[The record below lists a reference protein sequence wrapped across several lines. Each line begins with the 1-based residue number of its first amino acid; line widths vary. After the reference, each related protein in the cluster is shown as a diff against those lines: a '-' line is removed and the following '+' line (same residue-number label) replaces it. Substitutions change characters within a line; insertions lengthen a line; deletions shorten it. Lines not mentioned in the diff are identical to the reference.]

1 MIMVAGQRLKE
12 ARKNANLTQV
22 ELANIIGVKAAEISQ
37 YESNKRTPRWPVFN
51 KLLDALNI
59 TADEVLGR
67 EITVQ
72 DNEDYIVKLA
82 KEDLQILS
90 NIKANP
96 KLYQKLL
103 SDPERII
110 KVINKNL
117 KTVLPEIKD

>member
-1 MIMVAGQRLKE
+1 MVAGQRLKE
-12 ARKNANLTQV
+12 ARKKANLTQV

-37 YESNKRTPRWPVFN
+37 YESNKRTPRWPAFN

-67 EITVQ
+67 EVTVQ
-72 DNEDYIVKLA
+72 DDDDYIVKLA

-96 KLYQKLL
+96 KLYKTLL
-103 SDPERII
+103 ADPERTDQ
-110 KVINKNL
+110 VINKNL
-117 KTVLPEIKD
+117 KTVIPEIDD

>member
-1 MIMVAGQRLKE
+1 MVAGQRLKE
-12 ARKNANLTQV
+12 ARKKANLTQV

-37 YESNKRTPRWPVFN
+37 YESNKRTPRWPAFN

-67 EITVQ
+67 EVTVQ
-72 DNEDYIVKLA
+72 DDDDYIVKLA

-96 KLYQKLL
+96 KLYKTLL
-103 SDPERII
+103 ADHVRT
-110 KVINKNL
+110 VLGININL
-117 KTVLPEIKD
+117 KTVINEIDD